1 MKFKTLIGIIYCPN
15 HPNFYRP
22 FQIPTYFSAPKFIVM
37 KKLTY
42 SSLAA
47 FLIVGLA
54 GCETPEKNEMKKGIT
69 YPDTRKDSTVVDDYF
84 GTKVADPYRW
94 LENDTSE
101 ETGAWVQAQNK
112 VTNDFL
118 AQIPYREKIATR
130 YEQLMNYPKL
140 SSPRK
145 VGDFY
150 FFYKNDG
157 LQNQAVIYYKKGMED
172 EPQVFIDPNTL
183 SEDGTIAIGISGAS
197 DDDKYISYIR
207 SEAGSD
213 WSEIHVREVATNTE
227 MIDVIKWVKF
237 SGVNWYKDGF
247 FYSRYPLS
255 NEATK
260 YSAANENH
268 QIYYH
273 TIGESQD
280 QDKQIYADPENP
292 KMYHYCSNTEDDEY
306 TILYKQNGTEGSEL
320 RFRKAD
326 SEGDFETLIAGYEN
340 KSGVVDFIDGK
351 FLVRTNVD
359 APNYRLVAIDPANVA
374 KENWVDIILETE
386 NLLESVNTGGGKMY
400 ATYLMSATNRIFE
413 MNYDGSNNKEIEL
426 PAPGSAGGFYGKKD
440 ATELFYSFTSFTYP
454 STIFRYDIATGKSE
468 VFFQPE
474 LAFDPSDYEAK
485 QVFFKSKDG
494 TDVPMFVVHK
504 KGLKLDGTNPTL
516 IYGYGGFNI
525 SLSPSFST
533 SNIILLE
540 NGGVYAMVNLRGGG
554 EFGEDWHKAGMLKN
568 KQNVFDDF
576 IAGAEFLIKEG
587 YTSKE
592 KLAMEGGSNG
602 GLLVGAC
609 MAQRPD
615 LYAVSLP
622 HVGVMDML
630 RYHKFTVGY
639 GWTPEYGSSEDSK
652 EMFEYLKGYSP
663 LHTLK
668 EGTEYP
674 ATMVFTADHDDRVVP
689 AHSFKF
695 AAELQFKH
703 KGTNPVV
710 IRIEEKAGHG
720 AGKPTSKVIEEQADK
735 WAFMFYNMGIT
746 DLYSDEKK
754 ADE

>member
-1 MKFKTLIGIIYCPN
+1 MKMKK
-15 HPNFYRP
+15 H
-22 FQIPTYFSAPKFIVM
+22 TYFSLSA
-37 KKLTY
+37 L
-42 SSLAA
+42 
-47 FLIVGLA
+47 LIVGLLS
-54 GCETPEKNEMKKGIT
+54 CETPEKKEMKKGLT
-69 YPDTRKDSTVVDDYF
+69 YPDTRRDATVVDDYF
-84 GTKVADPYRW
+84 GTQVPDPYRW

-101 ETGAWVQAQNK
+101 ETGLWVKAQNE
-112 VTNDFL
+112 VTNGYL
-118 AQIPYREKIATR
+118 AQIPYREKIANR
-130 YEQLMNYPKL
+130 YEELMNYPKL

-145 VGDFY
+145 VGDYY

-157 LQNQAVIYYKKGMED
+157 LQNQAVIYYKKGMDGEQ
-172 EPQVFIDPNTL
+172 QVFIDPNKL
-183 SEDGTIAIGISGAS
+183 SKDGTIAIGISGAS
-197 DDDKYISYIR
+197 DDDKYISYIK

-213 WSEIHVREVATNTE
+213 WSEIHVREVATNKE
-227 MIDVIKWVKF
+227 MTDVIQWVKF
-237 SGVNWYKDGF
+237 SGVNWFNDGF
-247 FYSRYPLS
+247 FYSRYPIS
-255 NEATK
+255 DEATK

-273 TIGESQD
+273 KIGEPQKN
-280 QDKQIYADPENP
+280 DKLIYADPENP
-292 KMYHYCSNTEDDEY
+292 KMYHYMSNTEDDEY
-306 TILYKQNGTEGSEL
+306 SILYKQNGTEGSEL

-326 SEGDFETLIAGYEN
+326 SEADFKTLIPGYEN

-359 APNYRLVAIDPANVA
+359 APNYRLVAINPNNVA
-374 KENWVDIILETE
+374 KENWTDIIAESD
-386 NLLESVNTGGGKMY
+386 NLLESVSTGGGKMY

-413 MNYDGSNNKEIEL
+413 MDYDANNKREIEL
-426 PAPGSAGGFYGKKD
+426 PAPGSAGGFYGKRE

-468 VFFQPE
+468 VFYQPE
-474 LAFDPSDYEAK
+474 LAFDPSAYEAK

-494 TDVPMFVVHK
+494 TDVPMFIVHK

-533 SNIILLE
+533 SNIVLLE

-554 EFGEDWHKAGMLKN
+554 EFGEDWHKAGMKMK

-592 KLAMEGGSNG
+592 KLALEGGSNG

-615 LYAVSLP
+615 LYAVALP

-695 AAELQFKH
+695 AAELQSKH
-703 KGTNPVV
+703 TGANPVV

-720 AGKPTSKVIEEQADK
+720 AGKPTAKVIEEQADR
-735 WAFMFYNMGIT
+735 WAFMFWNMGYK
-746 DLYSDEKK
+746 DLYANEKT
-754 ADE
+754 AE